1 MNRTITKEETEQLF
15 KFCRRQNI
23 VHYDLQVELV
33 DHLASAIE
41 EQWGKWPELSFEFAL
56 KRAFKK
62 FGNNGFRRIYES
74 RKKELNK
81 KYTRLHFKYF
91 YSFFRWP
98 QILITFIL
106 SYLIFSTIILTEN
119 FRVVYTIFFAFTIPA
134 MAYFY
139 LFWFPK
145 KGKLEAKNNTKFL
158 LLEVLNMRC
167 KQFWMVLFLPL
178 NILNFFVLDKS
189 SEGGWE
195 GLSFDD
201 FKMRLFIFGLSFLM
215 VCFGILSYSYSIYAS
230 QKIKQHFTEQFPEF
244 VK

>member
-1 MNRTITKEETEQLF
+1 M
-15 KFCRRQNI
+15 
-23 VHYDLQVELV
+23 

-41 EQWGKWPELSFEFAL
+41 EQWEKWPELSFEFAL

-62 FGNNGFRRIYES
+62 FGHNGFRRIYET

-98 QILITFIL
+98 QILITLIL

-134 MAYFY
+134 MVYFY

-158 LLEVLNMRC
+158 LLDVLNMRC

-178 NILNFFVLDKS
+178 NVFNFIILDILPK
-189 SEGGWE
+189 EKWAT
-195 GLSFDD
+195 LPFDD
-201 FKMRLFIFGLSFLM
+201 LKVCLIIAAMSFLM

-230 QKIKQHFTEQFPEF
+230 QKIKQHFTQQFPEF